1 MFWQVKELAHGACVT
16 SVAWSYLRSPL
27 RFPENKRLTLIK
39 IIFATGFWN
48 LVTDLQL
55 TPCSSL
61 LSNNSSIVLQL
72 EAQATNSTLSEAQ
85 ANSTSSEAQVDSTQS
100 EAQPSSTQSEA
111 QETNTPSLQQSLTP
125 TWISSSHLLLHTQ
138 LHHSCTL
145 SLQQHMRHQQ

>member
-1 MFWQVKELAHGACVT
+1 
-16 SVAWSYLRSPL
+16 L

-125 TWISSSHLLLHTQ
+125 T
-138 LHHSCTL
+138 
-145 SLQQHMRHQQ
+145 

>member
-1 MFWQVKELAHGACVT
+1 
-16 SVAWSYLRSPL
+16 L
-27 RFPENKRLTLIK
+27 RFPENKNKRLTLIK
-39 IIFATGFWN
+39 IVFATEFWN

-72 EAQATNSTLSEAQ
+72 ETQATNSTLSEAQ

-125 TWISSSHLLLHTQ
+125 T
-138 LHHSCTL
+138 
-145 SLQQHMRHQQ
+145 

>member
-1 MFWQVKELAHGACVT
+1 M
-16 SVAWSYLRSPL
+16 
-27 RFPENKRLTLIK
+27 K

-48 LVTDLQL
+48 LVTDLQQ

-100 EAQPSSTQSEA
+100 EAQ
-111 QETNTPSLQQSLTP
+111 ETNTPSMQQSLTP
-125 TWISSSHLLLHTQ
+125 T
-138 LHHSCTL
+138 
-145 SLQQHMRHQQ
+145 

>member
-85 ANSTSSEAQVDSTQS
+85 ANSTSSGAQVDCTQS

-125 TWISSSHLLLHTQ
+125 TWISSSHLRLHTQ

>member
-1 MFWQVKELAHGACVT
+1 MILTRRALRWYWRRQCNVFWQVKELAHKACVT

-48 LVTDLQL
+48 LVTDHQL

-85 ANSTSSEAQVDSTQS
+85 ANST
-100 EAQPSSTQSEA
+100 QSEA

-125 TWISSSHLLLHTQ
+125 TWISSSHLRSHTQ

-145 SLQQHMRHQQ
+145 SIQQHMRHQQ

>member
-1 MFWQVKELAHGACVT
+1 
-16 SVAWSYLRSPL
+16 L
-27 RFPENKRLTLIK
+27 RFPENKNKRLTLIK

-72 EAQATNSTLSEAQ
+72 ETQATNSTLSEAQ

-125 TWISSSHLLLHTQ
+125 T
-138 LHHSCTL
+138 
-145 SLQQHMRHQQ
+145 